1 MKKVLSVLIALSL
14 VFTLCLSC
22 FAAPVELKDNDSVL
36 DSVEQAIAQIGSTIE
51 DDEGEKEYTKEDA
64 YNDIIEQIKGL
75 GVANTKEALDVLDQ
89 LYNFGAVNNP
99 EYGEL
104 KEIIKNDTDLDKD
117 SAKRDII
124 DQVRDIMEDDSLD
137 IAGKAAAI
145 GQLLLGLPVEQVQDI
160 LDTLLDQGVIDNDM
174 YNRISDFIN
183 NASIE
188 NITNIFNGGGNSALG
203 GITDLISNLLGML
216 GIGGGSDDSGN
227 GGNSGNNG
235 SSSNN
240 SSSNNGSSSNS
251 SSNQVPNTK
260 TGDYALVSVAGVAVL
275 AGVAFV
281 LTRKKN
287 DNE

>member
-22 FAAPVELKDNDSVL
+22 FAAPVELKDSDSVL

-75 GVANTKEALDVLDQ
+75 GVENTKEALDVLDQ

-104 KEIIKNDTDLDKD
+104 KEIIKNDPDLDKD
-117 SAKRDII
+117 AAKRDII

-137 IAGKAAAI
+137 LAGKAEAI

-240 SSSNNGSSSNS
+240 SSSNNGSSSNY